1 MTTTPP
7 PPEPPNPS
15 VKESDVELAVRAAEA
30 AAAIHRAYA
39 DQELQIETKSAAI
52 DLVTQAD
59 TEAEDVI
66 RAILL
71 ADRPDDAIL
80 GEERGGP
87 KGHSSRRWLV
97 DPLDGTLNY
106 AHRFPWYC
114 VSIALEIEGR
124 LELGVVL
131 DPCRDAL
138 YTAQRGQGAYRNGQ
152 ALRVTDR
159 TELGESML
167 ATGFAYR
174 AGKMAENV
182 AIFAA
187 MMPKVRAIRR
197 PGAAALDLAHLAAGS
212 LDGFWELYLNPWDTA
227 AGIVLIEEAGGR
239 VSGPEG
245 EPYRLEGDFIV
256 ASNGRIHEALLTA
269 LSETGKSQ

>member
-1 MTTTPP
+1 M
-7 PPEPPNPS
+7 
-15 VKESDVELAVRAAEA
+15 ELAVRAAEA